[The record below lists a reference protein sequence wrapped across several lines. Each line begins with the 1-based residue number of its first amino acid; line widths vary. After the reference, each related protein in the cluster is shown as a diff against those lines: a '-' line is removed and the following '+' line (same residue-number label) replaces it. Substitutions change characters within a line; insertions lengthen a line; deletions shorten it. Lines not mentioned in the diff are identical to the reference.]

1 MVKRQGWIERLA
13 DSADLQGEAFP
24 GQPLV
29 ELYGDRRV
37 LIEHHGGVMEYG
49 REKIQ
54 VKVRY
59 GYLSICGGCLELA
72 RMTAEQLVITG
83 RIDSLS
89 ISRRR

>member
-1 MVKRQGWIERLA
+1 MERLA
-13 DSADLQGEAFP
+13 DSTDLQGEALP

-29 ELYGDRRV
+29 ELFSDRRV
-37 LIEHHGGVMEYG
+37 LIEHHGGVTEYG

-59 GYLSICGGCLELA
+59 GYVCICGGCLELA

-83 RIDSLS
+83 RIDSVSL
-89 ISRRR
+89 IRRR